1 MALPLRPSRPLRPPR
16 QPRPSRH
23 RRQRGQS
30 LAEFALVFPFF
41 LIVLFGVIEFGFALN
56 AYLSI
61 DFGSREAALAAAEA
75 GNDSNADCAILR
87 SVERSIGAP
96 ASISLVKTV
105 KIYKAQSNGDPIGG
119 ATPTVYQRTGTMPCP
134 MEDGTPATLPYTR
147 AQNGYPPTSRCN
159 ILAGCTGSTTASV
172 DTIGVE
178 ISYQYVVK
186 TPLYSL
192 LNSTG
197 NGWLMTKANA
207 MRMEPVL

>member
-1 MALPLRPSRPLRPPR
+1 LPLRRR
-16 QPRPSRH
+16 RH
-23 RRQRGQS
+23 RRAEGQS

-41 LIVLFGVIEFGFALN
+41 LIVLFGIIEFGFALN

-96 ASISLVKTV
+96 ASINLVQSV
-105 KIYKAQSNGDPIGG
+105 RIYKAQSNGDPLGG
-119 ATPTVYQRTGTMPCP
+119 ASPTIYSRTGSMSCP
-134 MEDGTPATLPYTR
+134 LEDGTPATLPYTR
-147 AQNGYPPTSRCN
+147 TANGYPPASRCN

-178 ISYQYVVK
+178 IRYRYVVK

-192 LNSTG
+192 MNANG
-197 NGWLMTKANA
+197 NGWTMIKSNA